1 MKRLFVALVIMMSSS
16 AFAAVAPDLMDLNE
30 SDSKQMYMA
39 LSKWGVRYV
48 DQEKGLIRID
58 VGDIL
63 CRGGY
68 HDQQPEG
75 CRLLNLNNDRVE
87 LVRTDK
93 AAMWLTKLL
102 IKHVGSRCEDPN
114 NQNTYCLTAARLI
127 RCWHPY
133 DPKNPPTLFPVG
145 RRHICWIEP
154 IRN

>member
-30 SDSKQMYMA
+30 ADSKQMYMA
-39 LSKWGVRYV
+39 LSKWGVRMV
-48 DQEKGLIRID
+48 DTEKGLIRID

-75 CRLLNLNNDRVE
+75 CRLMDLNHRGDE
-87 LVRTDK
+87 LVRTDM
-93 AAMWLTKLL
+93 AATWLNRLL

-133 DPKNPPTLFPVG
+133 DPKNPPALFPIG